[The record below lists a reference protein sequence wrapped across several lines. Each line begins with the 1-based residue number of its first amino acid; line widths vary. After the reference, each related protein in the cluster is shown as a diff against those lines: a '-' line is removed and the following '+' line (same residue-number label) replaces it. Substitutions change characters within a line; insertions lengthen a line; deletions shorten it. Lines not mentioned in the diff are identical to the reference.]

1 MTIPTNIFALVE
13 HFGNEVGELCADK
26 HRSTTPMNDAQKA
39 LESAIAE
46 LAAERDAV
54 TRHRDELLAIC
65 RRDSE
70 AAHDAVLSG
79 RADKLKFGAM
89 IVRDALAELVEQRDA
104 AVAKCAELERIAE
117 QSRRD
122 GQEIAAGLHE
132 RIAELEREL
141 AAAKGKLAA
150 LLDASKAGSELVE
163 DLYGYAITDWA
174 WKYGP
179 EWLAQRDAFRSA
191 IAAAEQG
198 GA

>member
-1 MTIPTNIFALVE
+1 MTSPQERI
-13 HFGNEVGELCADK
+13 
-26 HRSTTPMNDAQKA
+26 
-39 LESAIAE
+39 AIAIGNFAHAMETNNADGAGSTELRQETREALHTLFTE
-46 LAAERDAV
+46 LAAERDAA
-54 TRHRDELLAIC
+54 TTARD
-65 RRDSE
+65 
-70 AAHDAVLSG
+70 G
-79 RADKLKFGAM
+79 M
-89 IVRDALAELVEQRDA
+89 
-104 AVAKCAELERIAE
+104 ERIAE